1 MALGGI
7 PACVLFLI
15 FISSFAEGGGGEG
28 GEEGGGCV
36 STETNYRLR
45 LFAIESMYID
55 VS

>member
-28 GEEGGGCV
+28 GGCV